1 VTADEDIVLPAI
13 QSDASLPERLLIFI
27 PGGKVP
33 NEYYKLT
40 AQAIQNA
47 TTDVRLTVVIPEV
60 FQRLCIISC
69 PFSKTCAPLKA
80 RLDAAVAKSS
90 FKSKDS
96 KTDTFIA
103 GHSLGA
109 TCANNLVQGYNSEF
123 AGLLEFGGFV
133 NLRGSDSVANYSI
146 PVLHMAGEVD
156 GGGARPSTLAGLY
169 GQSKAYAQ
177 SHTLEEALTLKPVHV
192 LEGLDHSDFCPGF
205 FVTATKDCKSEVT
218 QESALATIG
227 EVASAFLHL
236 NSPTS
241 DATKAAAMAAM
252 KKRLAFT
259 QDMCEPFLTAF
270 ELEGGQVESAPAG
283 VPAGPWCEVGQR
295 TIVGLKQSDAT
306 KLKVEPCKLITE
318 GLHQFEHQHTNYT
331 VLPDGSLDVTCFSA
345 VEPPSFGISTS
356 QFSAKSVDCK
366 MVDATRV
373 AEQLHIDTN
382 ASVSCADIN
391 RIAVEVAKKLV
402 PQKSL
407 KRFEEKGRPVCF
419 MEDTTVPGNIGPLWI
434 SGSKVTQVETKDC
447 LQVASPTLVST
458 IKSMIFP
465 GNHYCKLLSPAAAMD
480 WIMIDSH
487 KPFPYPK
494 DEVESHAPIVV

>member
-1 VTADEDIVLPAI
+1 VFADEDIVLPSI
-13 QSDASLPERLLIFI
+13 QSDPALPERLLVFI

-40 AQAIQNA
+40 AQAIQKAA
-47 TTDVRLTVVIPEV
+47 TGVRLTVVIPEV

-69 PFSKTCAPLKA
+69 PFAKGCLPLKS
-80 RLDAAVAKSS
+80 RIDAAVAKSS
-90 FKSKDS
+90 FKSKDPKS
-96 KTDTFIA
+96 DTFIA

-109 TCANNLVQGYNSEF
+109 TCANNLVQGYNYDF
-123 AGLLEFGGFV
+123 AGLLEFGGYV
-133 NLRGSDSVANYSI
+133 GLNGSDSIANYSI

-169 GQSKAYAQ
+169 GQSKLYAQ
-177 SHTLEEALTLKPVHV
+177 SHSWEEALTLKPVHV

-205 FVTATKDCKSEVT
+205 FVTATKDCKSEVA
-218 QESALATIG
+218 QDVALATIG
-227 EVASAFLHL
+227 EVAGAFLHL
-236 NSPTS
+236 NCPTS
-241 DATKAAAMAAM
+241 VATKASAMATM
-252 KKRLAFT
+252 KNRLAFT
-259 QDMCEPFLTAF
+259 QEICEPFLTAF
-270 ELEGGQVESAPAG
+270 QLERGELESAPKDI
-283 VPAGPWCEVGQR
+283 PEGPWCEVGQR
-295 TIVGLKQSDAT
+295 AIVGLTVADAE
-306 KLKVEPCKLITE
+306 KLKVEPCKLITD
-318 GLHQFEHQHTNYT
+318 GLHEFEHQHTNYSI
-331 VLPDGSLDVTCFSA
+331 LPDGTLDVTCFSA
-345 VEPPSFGISTS
+345 VEPPSFSITSS

-373 AEQLHIDTN
+373 AEQLHVKTN
-382 ASVSCADIN
+382 SSVSCGDIN

-419 MEDTTVPGNIGPLWI
+419 MEDTTVVGNIGPLWI
-434 SGSKVTQVETKDC
+434 QTSKVTQVETKEC

-480 WIMIDSH
+480 WIMTDSH

-494 DEVESHAPIVV
+494 EVVSTAAIVV